1 MAEEGTPPQ
10 PLVQDAK
17 GRWVSP
23 LERAL
28 PDVAPPPLSEGEL
41 LAACGIEPAADDP
54 ALLPSLPEHCAVDA
68 HGSSY
73 PPLEYCHNMGFEAA
87 EIGAVARALPKGA
100 ASTQRALDSMLR
112 VKSEEDDAAA
122 VGQLLAAGASAAV
135 GNFPLQPQLGAWE
148 TGGRTALHLACYK
161 GATTAAAALLAAG
174 ADATQL
180 DDCGNTAFGVA
191 CEGALGGEAT
201 SNPAGV
207 AARKAAAALV
217 APRGD
222 GPTEVPLPSA
232 AEVKAKLQADKALAR
247 EIGPQRVLARRKARG
262 ELLRAEL
269 EWGVA
274 VTATGAQPRRLL
286 FSAARDCT
294 WESHWYV
301 DAARRAKAADGQLL
315 AALPWPELKTAAEV
329 QALPADE
336 VAAERAAGGWKARL
350 LAQQLAATTTS
361 SMDQAV
367 AAAAAPATTVIVGH
381 SSGGTAALRLAERLH
396 TPMPGLTLIVIGA
409 GYSAQDYLC
418 DAQARAQAHE
428 AGVAPDPEMI
438 IPPWDFTSMVANV
451 GKVVVL
457 HGADDDVIL
466 AEEAIK
472 LERGLAQAA
481 AAAAT
486 VADSRLG
493 AGAAVAAAA
502 GGGGGGVAAVA
513 KVELEVVAAGLGHA
527 MEKETPAVVL
537 AAILRALGQ

>member
-1 MAEEGTPPQ
+1 
-10 PLVQDAK
+10 
-17 GRWVSP
+17 
-23 LERAL
+23 
-28 PDVAPPPLSEGEL
+28 
-41 LAACGIEPAADDP
+41 
-54 ALLPSLPEHCAVDA
+54 
-68 HGSSY
+68 
-73 PPLEYCHNMGFEAA
+73 
-87 EIGAVARALPKGA
+87 
-100 ASTQRALDSMLR
+100 
-112 VKSEEDDAAA
+112 
-122 VGQLLAAGASAAV
+122 
-135 GNFPLQPQLGAWE
+135 
-148 TGGRTALHLACYK
+148 
-161 GATTAAAALLAAG
+161 
-174 ADATQL
+174 
-180 DDCGNTAFGVA
+180 
-191 CEGALGGEAT
+191 
-201 SNPAGV
+201 
-207 AARKAAAALV
+207 

-247 EIGPQRVLARRKARG
+247 EIGPQRVLARRQARG

-269 EWGVA
+269 ERGVA

-301 DAARRAKAADGQLL
+301 DSARRAKAADGQLL

-361 SMDQAV
+361 SMHQAV